1 MVRRLDH
8 FAGRRDCTLSQLA
21 IAWTLAND
29 AVHVA
34 IVGTRNDRHIE
45 EALGAADIELS
56 DDELA
61 EIDRIMEDAVE
72 ARGPTPETV

>member
-1 MVRRLDH
+1 VAERRGC
-8 FAGRRDCTLSQLA
+8 ALSQLA

-29 AVHVA
+29 AVHAA
-34 IVGTRNDRHIE
+34 IVGTRNHRHIE
-45 EALGAADIELS
+45 EALGATEIELT

-72 ARGPTPETV
+72 ARGPTPEM